1 MARASIELPL
11 MTHNGRPD
19 TLQTAAKDNQNTQKA
34 GANWTNAEFQPP
46 HTEPGLGAATETKMA
61 RETTPLTTDAP
72 FLDRKPKSQTS
83 GSKWRPFWLHS
94 RVLLLFLA
102 FFIAC
107 MIALPVL
114 LSYSS
119 KHKGITDVRQGF
131 EKPWR
136 FISIAVLTLVAIFW
150 NRVELQVLRYAPWI
164 AAQPSQPNVDRAMLD
179 LDYVSMMPPVAL
191 FQSLKNRHFLVFT
204 AVLTS
209 IICKAQIVLSPS
221 LFYSET
227 TRFTYPVEV
236 QLLDSFDTSFDVQQ
250 DIREGTGNT
259 AEKTGP
265 YYNSRAVR
273 KFDLELPFGV
283 SEDAAYQTFS
293 SGAAG
298 DTRGTTQ
305 SPVTALVD
313 ALFMDIECLKLENYT
328 ASRNRTEEGIF
339 YANLELK
346 FEQCDQPLSVS
357 SLFFYLQNAN
367 VSTLVPPNFW
377 AIETLSE
384 KHCSVLPTQF
394 SPFIYYGAL
403 PKGNITEDTSTVEM
417 EAFGALMCA
426 PKSWISQVRV
436 TDNGVKP
443 IVSSWGSEQQRTPFN
458 VSLWDIIPGSLSN
471 DMGHWFPNQARGS
484 SGAIGPVNVESRL
497 WGRTPVA
504 NDTALYQTSV
514 LYEATRNMTKYF
526 GPMAAHYRL
535 KLAND
540 LADNS
545 AQKTGSTTR
554 ARLRLKAN
562 RGVCI
567 AMTVLFFV
575 SAAVALWSIV
585 SLRMNLKP
593 WHRDPATILGSMIFF
608 DRQNVDQAPVMEP
621 LLDKPASTLSEQGGS
636 THTMLPLRTWVR
648 STYLVYVMG
657 LIVALAITLHISQS
671 SIGLT
676 TIDQGTSPLWWASLP
691 ALAMAIVSLYA
702 TSCDTAVRDI
712 AILSKLSSTPCNA
725 METDMSLLDMLGFTA
740 LYYSLRL
747 RLYTVTV
754 TQILAI
760 VCGVLV
766 SLSGI
771 LYSSQHSPKST
782 PISFEPTSWF
792 GYRTPLVDPVETY
805 MDLQP
810 NEYEVT
816 RNDLS
821 SLVLAQNTS
830 TIKYPQ
836 WTYRDLVF
844 PSFAIDDAVQFKD
857 SGASVTVTLPAAR
870 LTPDCI
876 HLNKTAVEKV
886 ITCPNGTEVS
896 YNLTSLSRSTGY
908 YASMV
913 SGERTP
919 GVIRMACD
927 LEADEL
933 DDRTWTYLDQ
943 TYSWG
948 RVSNSGTNHS
958 TEWSC
963 NYTWAEVP
971 TEVTFHWVDGKASID
986 YDNPPIASYDQ
997 SKPYDPPF
1005 SIPIF
1010 SQAYTAV
1017 YGAVFP
1023 QFNLPNSDA
1032 LQVGYEFAYLVEPFG
1047 SIKLE
1052 DLADANQEEKILEAL
1067 HYSRAQIAAQLA
1079 NLEHRLGL
1087 DESSGAQP
1095 AQHGKLSRIEGS
1107 VTNKNRYRLIQSF
1120 EITMALI
1127 VLLSIF
1133 FVVNLWA
1140 LISAAL
1146 MHFLASKFPLLL
1158 DLELKGKGHHGLNS
1172 IRMTDSLLSESNYS
1186 DYLPK
1191 NAALLSLREL
1201 YHQLAGVSF
1210 RMGRFRRK
1218 DTKTAVYTVAVLD
1231 NSNLQPLDN

>member
-1 MARASIELPL
+1 MARVSIELPL

-19 TLQTAAKDNQNTQKA
+19 TLQTAPKDNRDTKKA
-34 GANWTNAEFQPP
+34 GANWRDAELQPL
-46 HTEPGLGAATETKMA
+46 HTEPGISAVTESKMA
-61 RETTPLTTDAP
+61 RETTPLTTDAA
-72 FLDRKPKSQTS
+72 FSERAQNGQSG

-102 FFIAC
+102 FFIGC

-119 KHKGITDVRQGF
+119 KHKGITEVRQGF

-164 AAQPSQPNVDRAMLD
+164 AVQPNQPLDRAMLD

-191 FQSLKNRHFLVFT
+191 FHSLKNKHFLVFT

-221 LFYSET
+221 LFFSET
-227 TRFTYPVEV
+227 TKFTYPTEI

-283 SEDAAYQTFS
+283 SQDAAYQTFS
-293 SGAAG
+293 SGADG
-298 DTRGTTQ
+298 TDTRGTIQ
-305 SPVTALVD
+305 APVTATVD

-328 ASRNRTEEGIF
+328 ASRNRTEEGIV

-357 SLFFYLQNAN
+357 SLFFYIQDAN
-367 VSTLVPPNFW
+367 ITTLVPPNFW

-384 KHCSVLPTQF
+384 NHCSILPTQF
-394 SPFIYYGAL
+394 SSFIYYGAL
-403 PKGNITEDTSTVEM
+403 PKGNITEDASTIEM

-426 PKSWISQVRV
+426 PKSWISKVRV
-436 TDNGVKP
+436 TDNGVSP
-443 IVSSWGSEQQRTPFN
+443 IVSSWGPDQQRTPFN

-504 NDTALYQTSV
+504 NDTSLYQTNI

-535 KLAND
+535 KLSND
-540 LADNS
+540 SAD
-545 AQKTGSTTR
+545 GDGYTTV

-567 AMTVLFFV
+567 AMTVLFSL
-575 SAAVALWSIV
+575 SATVALWSIV
-585 SLRMNLKP
+585 SLRRNLKP

-608 DRQNVDQAPVMEP
+608 DRQNVNQAPSMES
-621 LLDKPASTLSEQGGS
+621 LLDKPASTLPEQSNS
-636 THTMLPLRTWVR
+636 TYTMLPLRTWVR
-648 STYLVYVMG
+648 SMYLVYVMG
-657 LIVALAITLHISQS
+657 LIAALAITLHISQS
-671 SIGLT
+671 SIGLI

-725 METDMSLLDMLGFTA
+725 MEIDMSLLDMLGFTA

-747 RLYTVTV
+747 RLYTVTI
-754 TQILAI
+754 TQLIAI

-782 PISFEPTSWF
+782 PISFEPNSWF

-844 PSFAIDDAVQFKD
+844 PSFAIDEAVQFRD
-857 SGASVTVTLPAAR
+857 SGTSVRVTIPAAR

-876 HLNKTAVEKV
+876 QLNNTAVEKT

-919 GVIRMACD
+919 GVIRLACD

-948 RVSNSGTNHS
+948 RISNSGTNHS

-971 TEVTFHWVDGKASID
+971 TVVTFHFVDGKAQID
-986 YDNPPIASYDQ
+986 YDNPPTAAYDQ

-1067 HYSRAQIAAQLA
+1067 HFSRAQIAAQLA
-1079 NLEHRLGL
+1079 NLEHRFALN
-1087 DESSGAQP
+1087 ETSGAQP
-1095 AQHGKLSRIEGS
+1095 AQHGKLPPIEGS
-1107 VTNKNRYRLIQSF
+1107 LTDYDRYRLIQSF

-1133 FVVNLWA
+1133 FVINLWA

-1158 DLELKGKGHHGLNS
+1158 DLELKGKGHHDLNS
-1172 IRMTDSLLSESNYS
+1172 IRMTDSFLSESNYS

-1201 YHQLAGVSF
+1201 YNQLAGVSF
-1210 RMGRFRRK
+1210 KMGRFWRK
-1218 DTKTAVYTVAVLD
+1218 DTKTAVYTVGVLD
-1231 NSNLQPLDN
+1231 NSNLQLLDN

>member
-19 TLQTAAKDNQNTQKA
+19 TLQTAPKDNRDIKKA
-34 GANWTNAEFQPP
+34 GADWRDAELQPP
-46 HTEPGLGAATETKMA
+46 HTEPGPGAATETKMA
-61 RETTPLTTDAP
+61 RETTPLTTDAI
-72 FLDRKPKSQTS
+72 FSDRAQKSQTN
-83 GSKWRPFWLHS
+83 GRKWRPFWLHS
-94 RVLLLFLA
+94 RILLLFLA
-102 FFIAC
+102 FFIGC

-119 KHKGITDVRQGF
+119 IHNGIAEVRQGF

-164 AAQPSQPNVDRAMLD
+164 SVQPNQPVDRAMLD

-191 FQSLKNRHFLVFT
+191 FQSLKNKHFLVFT

-227 TRFTYPVEV
+227 TRFTYPTEI
-236 QLLDSFDTSFDVQQ
+236 QLLDTFDTSFDVQK

-283 SEDAAYQTFS
+283 SQDAAYQTFS
-293 SGAAG
+293 SGADG
-298 DTRGTTQ
+298 TDTRGTTQ
-305 SPVTALVD
+305 APVTTTVD
-313 ALFMDIECLKLENYT
+313 ALFMDIECLKLESYS
-328 ASRNRTEEGIF
+328 ARRNRTEEGIF

-346 FEQCDQPLSVS
+346 FEQCEQPLSVS
-357 SLFFYLQNAN
+357 SLFFYIQNPNAT
-367 VSTLVPPNFW
+367 TLVPPNFW

-384 KHCSVLPTQF
+384 KHCSILPTQF

-403 PKGNITEDTSTVEM
+403 PKGNITEDTSAIEM

-426 PKSWISQVRV
+426 PKSWISPVRV
-436 TDNGVKP
+436 TDDGVRP
-443 IVSSWGSEQQRTPFN
+443 IMSSWEGVEQRTPFN

-497 WGRTPVA
+497 WGRTPEA
-504 NDTALYQTSV
+504 NDTSLYQTSV

-535 KLAND
+535 KLASD
-540 LADNS
+540 S
-545 AQKTGSTTR
+545 AHAYGSTSV

-567 AMTVLFFV
+567 AMTVLFSL
-575 SAAVALWSIV
+575 SATVALWSFI
-585 SLRMNLKP
+585 SLRMSLKP

-608 DRQNVDQAPVMEP
+608 DRQNVDQAPSMES
-621 LLDKPASTLSEQGGS
+621 LLDKPASTVPEQSDS
-636 THTMLPLRTWVR
+636 TYTMLPLRTWVR
-648 STYLVYVMG
+648 SMYLVYVMG
-657 LIVALAITLHISQS
+657 LIIALAITLHISQE

-676 TIDQGTSPLWWASLP
+676 TIEKGTSPLWWASLP

-725 METDMSLLDMLGFTA
+725 MEIDMSLLDMLGFTA

-747 RLYTVTV
+747 KLYTVTV
-754 TQILAI
+754 TQLIAI

-771 LYSSQHSPKST
+771 LYSSQHSPNST
-782 PISFEPTSWF
+782 ATIFKQTSWF

-844 PSFAIDDAVQFKD
+844 PSFAMDEAVPAWD
-857 SGASVTVTLPAAR
+857 SGTSVRVNMPAAR

-876 HLNKTAVEKV
+876 RLNSTAVEKTM
-886 ITCPNGTEVS
+886 TCPNGTEVS
-896 YNLTSLSRSTGY
+896 YNLTSLSWSTGY

-919 GVIRMACD
+919 GVIRLACD
-927 LEADEL
+927 LEAEEL

-948 RVSNSGTNHS
+948 RNSKSGANHS
-958 TEWSC
+958 AEWSC

-971 TEVTFHWVDGKASID
+971 TDVTFRWVDGKAQID
-986 YDNPPIASYDQ
+986 YDNPPTPAYDQ

-1052 DLADANQEEKILEAL
+1052 DLADPNQEEKILEAL
-1067 HYSRAQIAAQLA
+1067 HFSRAQIAAQLA

-1087 DESSGAQP
+1087 NETSGAQP
-1095 AQHGKLSRIEGS
+1095 AQHGQLPFIDGIVTEG
-1107 VTNKNRYRLIQSF
+1107 NRYRLIQSF

-1146 MHFLASKFPLLL
+1146 MYFLASKFPLLL

-1210 RMGRFRRK
+1210 RMGRFWRK
-1218 DTKTAVYTVAVLD
+1218 DTKTAVYTVGVLD

>member
-1 MARASIELPL
+1 MARKSIELPL
-11 MTHNGRPD
+11 MKHNGRLNASQATP
-19 TLQTAAKDNQNTQKA
+19 KDNQDVKNSSQD
-34 GANWTNAEFQPP
+34 WRDAEGQPP
-46 HTEPGLGAATETKMA
+46 HAESGHGPTTETKTA
-61 RETTPLTTDAP
+61 KETTPLTTDATFSDP
-72 FLDRKPKSQTS
+72 IQESQT
-83 GSKWRPFWLHS
+83 GGRKWRPLWLHS

-102 FFIAC
+102 FFIGC
-107 MIALPVL
+107 MIGLPVV

-119 KHKGITDVRQGF
+119 KHNGITDVQPGF

-164 AAQPSQPNVDRAMLD
+164 AVQPNQPHVDRAMLD
-179 LDYVSMMPPVAL
+179 LDYVSMMPPMAL
-191 FQSLKNRHFLVFT
+191 FQSLKNKHFLVFS

-221 LFYSET
+221 LFYSEI
-227 TRFTYPVEV
+227 TRTTYPIMLET
-236 QLLDSFDTSFDVQQ
+236 LDSFDTAFDVQK
-250 DIREGTGNT
+250 DIRDGTGNT
-259 AEKTGP
+259 AEKTAP

-283 SEDAAYQTFS
+283 SQEAAYQTFTAGPSGMNLRGS
-293 SGAAG
+293 SQ
-298 DTRGTTQ
+298 T
-305 SPVTALVD
+305 PVTALVD
-313 ALFMDIECLKLENYT
+313 ALFMDIECLKLESYS

-339 YANLELK
+339 YANLDLK

-357 SLFFYLQNAN
+357 SLFFYTQNAN
-367 VSTLVPPNFW
+367 ATTLVPPNFW

-384 KHCSVLPTQF
+384 KHCSILPTQF

-403 PKGNITEDTSTVEM
+403 PKGNITEDTSKIEM

-426 PKSWISQVRV
+426 PNSWISRVRV
-436 TDNGVKP
+436 SDDGVKP
-443 IVSSWGSEQQRTPFN
+443 VMSIWDETRTPFN

-484 SGAIGPVNVESRL
+484 NGAIGPVNVESRL
-497 WGRTPVA
+497 WGKTPVA
-504 NDTALYQTSV
+504 NDTSLYQTSV

-535 KLAND
+535 KLTND
-540 LADNS
+540 TS
-545 AQKTGSTTR
+545 HTTGTSTHPN
-554 ARLRLKAN
+554 LRLKAN
-562 RGVCI
+562 YGVSV
-567 AMTVLFFV
+567 AMTVLFAL
-575 SAAVALWSIV
+575 SAAVALWSIF
-585 SLRMNLKP
+585 SLHKSLKP

-608 DRQNVDQAPVMEP
+608 DKQGVDQAPPMES
-621 LLDKPASTLSEQGGS
+621 LLNKATSSPSDQSDS

-648 STYLVYVMG
+648 ATYLVYVTA
-657 LIVALAITLHISQS
+657 LIIALAITLHISRES
-671 SIGLT
+671 MGLT
-676 TIDQGTSPLWWASLP
+676 TIDSGTSPLWWASLP

-712 AILSKLSSTPCNA
+712 AILSKLSSTPCDA
-725 METDMSLLDMLGFTA
+725 LEIDMSLLDMLGFTA

-747 RLYTVTV
+747 RLYTVTI

-771 LYSSQHSPKST
+771 LYSSQHSPYST
-782 PISFEPTSWF
+782 PITLEQTSWF

-844 PSFAIDDAVQFKD
+844 PSFGIDDAVQPWD
-857 SGASVTVTLPAAR
+857 SGTSVTVTIPAAR
-870 LTPDCI
+870 LTPECV
-876 HLNKTAVEKV
+876 HLNSTTVEKA
-886 ITCPNGTEVS
+886 ITCPNGTEVA
-896 YNLTSLSRSTGY
+896 YNMTSLSRSTGY

-913 SGERTP
+913 SDERTP

-927 LEADEL
+927 LQENEL

-948 RVSNSGTNHS
+948 RISDSGANHS

-971 TEVTFHWVDGKASID
+971 TVVTFHWVDGKAQID
-986 YDNPPIASYDQ
+986 YDNPPIAAYEE
-997 SKPYDPPF
+997 SKPWDPPF

-1052 DLADANQEEKILEAL
+1052 DLADPNQEEKILDAL
-1067 HYSRAQIAAQLA
+1067 HFSRAQIAAQLA

-1087 DESSGAQP
+1087 DETSGAQP
-1095 AQHGKLSRIEGS
+1095 AQHGKLSPIEGN
-1107 VTNKNRYRLIQSF
+1107 VVYNNRYRLIQSF
-1120 EITMALI
+1120 ETTIALI

-1158 DLELKGKGHHGLNS
+1158 DLELKGKGHHGFGS
-1172 IRMTDSLLSESNYS
+1172 IRMTDALLSESNYS
-1186 DYLPK
+1186 DYLPR
-1191 NAALLSLREL
+1191 NAALLSPREL
-1201 YHQLAGVSF
+1201 YGRLTGAWF
-1210 RMGRFRRK
+1210 RMGRFYKK
-1218 DTKTAVYTVAVLD
+1218 DTKTAVYTVGVLD
-1231 NSNLQPLDN
+1231 NGNLQLLDNSGGY